1 MNKGVWKFTGYSD
14 SERNIIHFFVKT
26 RKLIL
31 HHTMIILRNAYLQL
45 GWALKGNQKFGRK
58 GTGTRIS
65 KEIVSMLQ
73 GFFLAGNANKSD
85 RYSEQDMYDEL
96 VKLADKGEIDRNKI
110 PKIQTIKEWISRYS
124 RQLKKAAAEKA
135 SEDAGEGSESNKRL
149 RM

>member
-1 MNKGVWKFTGYSD
+1 
-14 SERNIIHFFVKT
+14 
-26 RKLIL
+26 
-31 HHTMIILRNAYLQL
+31 
-45 GWALKGNQKFGRK
+45 
-58 GTGTRIS
+58 
-65 KEIVSMLQ
+65 
-73 GFFLAGNANKSD
+73 
-85 RYSEQDMYDEL
+85 L